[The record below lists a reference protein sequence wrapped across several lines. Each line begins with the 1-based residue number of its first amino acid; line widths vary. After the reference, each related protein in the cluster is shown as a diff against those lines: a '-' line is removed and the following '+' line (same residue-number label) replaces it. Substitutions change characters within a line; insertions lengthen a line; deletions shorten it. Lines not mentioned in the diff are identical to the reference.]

1 MPKRRNESRG
11 VAAGAARF
19 AGSLMVSAWAKA
31 TRRPVDTCA
40 VLAAVAACAI
50 IAVNALFLQSGSL
63 PTPFSLDATTP
74 MPIPAPPN
82 TAATRSDALK
92 PQPVSHTVEVLR
104 SPQQVVAR
112 RNDPIGQLIGMSSRI
127 VAVQRALANYGYGQ
141 IKASGVLD
149 RPTGAAIARF
159 EREHNLPVTGR
170 LSDRLVSDLSVMV
183 GHPLD

>member
-1 MPKRRNESRG
+1 
-11 VAAGAARF
+11 
-19 AGSLMVSAWAKA
+19 MVSVWAKA

-74 MPIPAPPN
+74 MPMPVPAPPN
-82 TAATRSDALK
+82 TAASRSDALK

-104 SPQQVVAR
+104 SPQPVVAR

-141 IKASGVLD
+141 IRASGVLD
-149 RPTGAAIARF
+149 RPTSAAIARF

>member
-11 VAAGAARF
+11 AVAGAAKL
-19 AGSLMVSAWAKA
+19 AGSLMFMVWAKA

-40 VLAAVAACAI
+40 ILAAVAACAI

-63 PTPFSLDATTP
+63 PRPFRVTTP
-74 MPIPAPPN
+74 TPAASVTSRPETP
-82 TAATRSDALK
+82 K

-104 SPQQVVAR
+104 SPQPAAAR

-127 VAVQRALANYGYGQ
+127 MAVQRALANYGYGQ
-141 IKASGVLD
+141 IKLSGVLD
-149 RPTGAAIARF
+149 RPTSAAIARF
-159 EREHNLPVTGR
+159 EREHDLPVTGR
-170 LSDRLVSDLSVMV
+170 ISERLVSDLSVLV

>member
-1 MPKRRNESRG
+1 MFL
-11 VAAGAARF
+11 V
-19 AGSLMVSAWAKA
+19 WAKA

-50 IAVNALFLQSGSL
+50 IAVNALFLQSGAL
-63 PTPFSLDATTP
+63 PTPFSVTAP
-74 MPIPAPPN
+74 MPLPAPSN
-82 TAATRSDALK
+82 IAASRPQVLK

-104 SPQQVVAR
+104 SPQPVAAR
-112 RNDPIGQLIGMSSRI
+112 RNDPIGQLIGRSSRI

-149 RPTGAAIARF
+149 RPTSAAIARF
-159 EREHNLPVTGR
+159 EREHNMPVTGR
-170 LSDRLVSDLSVMV
+170 MSERLVSDLSVMV